1 MLFRSLICNFVRAK
15 CNMYCEIMKKS
26 VEIFALTMTLCLG
39 FGSVSMAQVQQHKSV
54 RSEVTPVGGS
64 KAENYAEIKFDTLRV
79 DLGKFPA
86 SDPVR
91 KCSYAFTN
99 VGTAPLIIHQ
109 AFASCGCTVPSFTKD
124 PTKPGQ
130 RGKIDVTYDGT
141 GKFPGKFSKTI
152 TIRTNAKNEIVRL
165 IIEGTMTE

>member
-1 MLFRSLICNFVRAK
+1 
-15 CNMYCEIMKKS
+15 MKKT
-26 VEIFALTMTLCLG
+26 VRIFALAVTLCLG
-39 FGSVSMAQVQQHKSV
+39 CGSIGVAQVQRHKTV
-54 RSEVTPVGGS
+54 VSEISPAGGS

-86 SDPVR
+86 SNPVR

-124 PTKPGQ
+124 PIKPGQ

-141 GKFPGKFSKTI
+141 GKFPGKFIKTI